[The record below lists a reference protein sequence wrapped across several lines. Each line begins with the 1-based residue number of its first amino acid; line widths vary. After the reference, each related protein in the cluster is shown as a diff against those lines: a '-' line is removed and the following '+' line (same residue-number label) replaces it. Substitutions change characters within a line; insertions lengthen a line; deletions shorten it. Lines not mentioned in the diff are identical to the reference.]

1 MAGHSK
7 WAQIKRKK
15 AANDAKKSK
24 VVSKYLRLIQA
35 AARAGN
41 SADPSANAPLRNL
54 VDAAKAAGVPSDN
67 IDRLLKRMAGG
78 DDEASSFEEITYE
91 GYAPGGVALIVHASS
106 DNRNRTASEIRHVF
120 TKHGGSLG
128 ASGAVSWQFD
138 RRGYIWLESK
148 SDAAQEAAI
157 EAGALDISES
167 EDGLEVYTDPHDVYA
182 VANFLQSKK
191 LKPEETQVTLVPQN
205 VMALGSEDA
214 EKVLRMVE
222 ALEDLDDVEDVYHN
236 LDPASIPDEE
246 E

>member
-35 AARAGN
+35 AARAGH

-54 VDAAKAAGVPSDN
+54 VDAAKSAGVPSDN

-78 DDEASSFEEITYE
+78 DDETSAFEEITYE
-91 GYAPGGVALIVHASS
+91 GYAPGGVAIIVHVSS

-128 ASGAVSWQFD
+128 ATGAVSWQFD
-138 RRGYIWLESK
+138 RRGYIWLEGN

-157 EAGALDISES
+157 EAGALDISED
-167 EDGLEVYTDPHDVYA
+167 EEGLEIYTDPHEVYA

-205 VMALGSEDA
+205 TMSLSAEDA
-214 EKVLRMVE
+214 IKVLRMVE
-222 ALEDLDDVEDVYHN
+222 ALEDLDDVEDVYTN
-236 LDPASIPDEE
+236 LDPASIPEGE
-246 E
+246 